1 MSDIGFIGLGNISKA
16 IIKGIRLNDKQLKI
30 SSYDI
35 DKKKFL
41 GADSLYIKKS
51 SSIEELLGSSKII
64 FCCVKPNIFPEI
76 LSTIKPLLT
85 HKHLFVSTAAGIKIK
100 FIQSILKKNKIMLM
114 ILDLFLLAT
123 IILL

>member
-1 MSDIGFIGLGNISKA
+1 MSMSDIGFIGLGNISKA
-16 IIKGIRLNDKQLKI
+16 IIKGIRLSDKQLKI

-64 FCCVKPNIFPEI
+64 FC
-76 LSTIKPLLT
+76 
-85 HKHLFVSTAAGIKIK
+85 
-100 FIQSILKKNKIMLM
+100 
-114 ILDLFLLAT
+114 
-123 IILL
+123 